1 LLEESDIKQIDTF
14 LDCLA
19 QADPSFQCR
28 RVVNRNGHE
37 TGYIWQT
44 GVMRRDF
51 QLNGS
56 TLFVDRLGR
65 SLNNKDWVLMTLAM
79 LSRDRKV
86 CVGSEAIVFKERID
100 AYAWMIRQTV

>member
-1 LLEESDIKQIDTF
+1 LIVWRKQIHERATVSPDEEATLLSIDDLDSQPPAYFTHSFQNLQNSIHTALLKESDIKQIDAF

-19 QADPSFQCR
+19 QADPSFQYR

-51 QLNGS
+51 
-56 TLFVDRLGR
+56 
-65 SLNNKDWVLMTLAM
+65 
-79 LSRDRKV
+79 
-86 CVGSEAIVFKERID
+86 
-100 AYAWMIRQTV
+100 